1 MKPCGVCGACLFFH
15 QNVVPMGQPSE
26 CLARY
31 TQAFTQEPKTKSRL
45 IMPRG
50 NIQYLSPGLSTG
62 GKHRLVPTKRN
73 KKKKKKRL

>member
-1 MKPCGVCGACLFFH
+1 
-15 QNVVPMGQPSE
+15 MGQPSQ

-31 TQAFTQEPKTKSRL
+31 TRAFIQEPKTKSRL

-73 KKKKKKRL
+73 KKKKKDFKKILRGREEVHCLY